1 MSDGILWARPTTKKA
16 AEQVREDLQI
26 IMEEPVQ
33 PTPAPALTTITPV
46 SGRLAL
52 KGVALSTSLVCA
64 TASVYFSGKWFLD
77 SQPGWMAWLMS
88 LSVVATLTVAPELSR
103 ALWKLRH
110 YALALVV
117 AGIASIA
124 MIFSMSST
132 VGGIYNERTVKIVA
146 EYQARASSVEGYA
159 EAQLAK
165 DKIARNDVAISRLQ
179 LQVQAD
185 QATFDEYSALITQAI
200 AAGEHPE
207 TRKNTILAGNR
218 NAAATRL
225 AAARAELSQL
235 EKDNAELLPLTVLA
249 VQDRIEERQD
259 FNSWLGGQFGITK
272 ERMEF
277 IMAVFPAIFI
287 DVIAPSMLM
296 VAFSL

>member
-1 MSDGILWARPTTKKA
+1 
-16 AEQVREDLQI
+16 
-26 IMEEPVQ
+26 
-33 PTPAPALTTITPV
+33 
-46 SGRLAL
+46 
-52 KGVALSTSLVCA
+52 
-64 TASVYFSGKWFLD
+64 VYFSGKWFLE

-88 LSVVATLTVAPELSR
+88 LAVVATLTVAPELSR

-132 VGGIYNERTVKIVA
+132 VGGIYNERTDKIIA
-146 EYQARASSVEGYA
+146 EYEASRVDTQGYA
-159 EAQLAK
+159 EAQLAR
-165 DKIARNDVAISRLQ
+165 DKIARNDAAITRLQ
-179 LQVQAD
+179 AQVQAD
-185 QATFDEYSALITQAI
+185 QATFDEYSSLITAAV

-207 TRKNTILAGNR
+207 TRKNIVLANNR
-218 NAAATRL
+218 NSATVRL
-225 AAARAELSQL
+225 NAARSELERL
-235 EKDNAELLPLTVLA
+235 ERENNELLPLTVLV
-249 VQDRIEERQD
+249 VQEQAEERKD
-259 FNSWLGGQFGITK
+259 FNSWLGGQFGITQ